1 MRYLMY
7 FVHTMLTVRDVHH
20 AEGTLPL
27 NLSESQRSIEKS
39 LTLHHSNMHA
49 LLFQEIPPMYVHCTC
64 IQVLDG

>member
-39 LTLHHSNMHA
+39 LTLHHSNMQARSSVSRNTTCVHV
-49 LLFQEIPPMYVHCTC
+49 YVYRY
-64 IQVLDG
+64 